1 MKITMAISMGPRPT
15 ILLRPRPTWPRQ
27 STQSWCMAWVCVWC
41 TLGCW
46 AAPPVSLLAAP
57 PGPPGDPVERIQPM
71 HARSIEQQDRIDA
84 AAWAARGRIHQ
95 LREEPQEALIC
106 YQRAFVRDPTA
117 RTLLPDIALLATQQH
132 HGELAVRY
140 AALALDANIITEPKL
155 QRQLAAVLV
164 DEGEF
169 ERGAE
174 LYRSSVAKLDV
185 HHLTWQDYVAL
196 FESARLAYLSN
207 RPDEAVQTIQPV
219 WTLLTTAAPPG
230 ESVEFQSLRQALLKE
245 TAQPLDLLIDVFLA
259 NKQPELAQQALELRN
274 KHHPQPARR
283 AYLQAE
289 IDWLANHPDRAR
301 QSLDEYHQLGSS
313 DAGLAPYR
321 LLAQVIDPAATPQA
335 PPSDRLLQQLEKWR
349 DDLPEDLPLAL
360 FYAESLAKAG
370 RPEDAQAVY
379 RQVLSRQGVQEAYV
393 GLLQQL
399 IPAGSASDIVD
410 LLIEYLSLSQSLE
423 LLNPAFK
430 QLADDEAAV
439 DRVLTEAQRRVDQKA
454 DSSMVVLVALA
465 LATTRD
471 DDAATRHWLEL
482 ADQRPVGLTSDILLQ
497 LGLDLIIAK
506 RYALSDTVMEV
517 GLRHAGPENRAEFY
531 YYRCE
536 ALSQLQRQA
545 EALEMSRLAVEH
557 ASPSLRPTVESRYG
571 WLLYR
576 AGRVEEAEQML
587 LGVTSGRPRRSSPP
601 PADDGQPQPPASSE
615 KADAAA
621 QSDAPEAGSAEPVSE
636 QPAVSQQAGPVS
648 ASDGLADPEAVTQAR
663 LVLGSIYAAQDRP
676 ADAEAQLIA
685 VLMDDP
691 EHVGALNDLA
701 YLWAD
706 HGQRL
711 ARALQMLLTVVKA
724 EPDNPAY
731 RDSLGW
737 CYYRLGRY
745 GEAVEQL
752 RQAAADPHPDGL
764 ILNHLGDALQQL
776 GDLAGALDAWQ
787 RSVDRLTE
795 PEQAE
800 QRQMV
805 AAKLEKFRH
814 TSE

>member
-1 MKITMAISMGPRPT
+1 M
-15 ILLRPRPTWPRQ
+15 
-27 STQSWCMAWVCVWC
+27 
-41 TLGCW
+41 
-46 AAPPVSLLAAP
+46 
-57 PGPPGDPVERIQPM
+57 
-71 HARSIEQQDRIDA
+71 
-84 AAWAARGRIHQ
+84 
-95 LREEPQEALIC
+95 
-106 YQRAFVRDPTA
+106 RDPAA

-132 HGELAVRY
+132 QGALAVRY

-207 RPDEAVQTIQPV
+207 RPDEAAQTIQPV
-219 WTLLTTAAPPG
+219 WTLLTTPAPPG
-230 ESVEFQSLRQALLKE
+230 ESAEFQSLRQALLKE
-245 TAQPLDLLIDVFLA
+245 TAQPIDLLIDVFLA

-301 QSLDEYHQLGSS
+301 QSLEEYHALKSS
-313 DAGLAPYR
+313 EAGLAPYR

-360 FYAESLAKAG
+360 FYAESLTKAG
-370 RPEDAQAVY
+370 RSEEAQAVY
-379 RQVLSRQGVQEAYV
+379 RQVLSREGVQEAYV

-399 IPAGSASDIVD
+399 IPAGSASDLLD

-430 QLADDEAAV
+430 QLADDKAAV

-506 RYALSDTVMEV
+506 RYALSDAVMEI

-587 LGVTSGRPRRSSPP
+587 LGVTSRRGRGSSPP
-601 PADDGQPQPPASSE
+601 PAADAQPQQPASTEPAS
-615 KADAAA
+615 
-621 QSDAPEAGSAEPVSE
+621 PAEP
-636 QPAVSQQAGPVS
+636 AGPVS
-648 ASDGLADPEAVTQAR
+648 ATDGLADPEAITQAR
-663 LVLGSIYAAQDRP
+663 LVLGSIYAAQDRQ

-737 CYYRLGRY
+737 CYYRLGKY